1 MPNWN
6 SFKDYKQNT
15 NTVTDSFGAQAQ
27 IYQGN
32 NWLNKKDIFGS
43 GAGSNLGT
51 IVGVVDQGVDTAL
64 NLVGKQADDISGGEQ
79 VYSKLTS
86 GALNMALK
94 TGNPYLMAGAGVL
107 KGLDYLNRYA
117 GKTTDKQGTIG
128 IDTGAYTNLI
138 NSKANRKQTLLFSGK
153 NRMNKLNSLTQSY
166 DRQNLLAANANYA
179 EQQNSL
185 AAVNT
190 AQDIASKN
198 QQALFGGVNTRML
211 VAKKGAKINPA
222 QLRNL
227 VKKAQRGTKL
237 QKISFED
244 WYNTVPKDRND
255 TTSYNLRRAYE
266 LAPRKELER
275 WRTATP
281 EQLKDTTYH
290 LKTFYWNDAGIGE
303 FVKSKNHPTVKEEI
317 NFYNSDKAKD
327 FRAKYKLFDDGSD
340 YYQYVP
346 IGKFQEG
353 GKMNVIPEGA
363 LHARKHN
370 LPEAIAEKVTNK
382 GIPVITLEE
391 GGDIKQHAEIE
402 VNEIIFN
409 KETTDKLEDFFKK
422 FNEAEDKKD
431 KDLIAIEAGKFLAS
445 EILENTEDNTN
456 LIKTIE

>member
-6 SFKDYKQNT
+6 LFKDYKQNT

-27 IYQGN
+27 IYQGT

-43 GAGSNLGT
+43 GAGSNLGS
-51 IVGVVDQGVDTAL
+51 IAGVVDQGVDTAL
-64 NLVGKQADDISGGEQ
+64 NLVGKHADDISGGEQ

-244 WYNTVPKDRND
+244 WYNTVPI
-255 TTSYNLRRAYE
+255 E
-266 LAPRKELER
+266 
-275 WRTATP
+275 
-281 EQLKDTTYH
+281 
-290 LKTFYWNDAGIGE
+290 
-303 FVKSKNHPTVKEEI
+303 
-317 NFYNSDKAKD
+317 
-327 FRAKYKLFDDGSD
+327 
-340 YYQYVP
+340 
-346 IGKFQEG
+346 KFQEG

-370 LPEAIAEKVTNK
+370 LPEEIAEKVTNK

-422 FNEAEDKKD
+422 YNNTEDSKEKD
-431 KDLIAIEAGKFLAS
+431 RIAIEAGKFLTS
-445 EILENTEDNTN
+445 EILENTEDNTG
-456 LIKTIE
+456 LIETIE

>member
-1 MPNWN
+1 MSNWN
-6 SFKDYKQNT
+6 LFKDYKQNT

-43 GAGSNLGT
+43 GAGSNLGS
-51 IVGVVDQGVDTAL
+51 IAGVVDQGVDTTL

-86 GALNMALK
+86 GALNMAIK

-128 IDTGAYTNLI
+128 IDTGGYTNLI
-138 NSKANRKQTLLFSGK
+138 NSKANRKQTLLSSGK
-153 NRMNKLNSLTQSY
+153 KKMNKLNYLTQSY
-166 DRQNLLAANANYA
+166 DKQNLLAADANYA
-179 EQQNSL
+179 VQQNSL

-211 VAKKGAKINPA
+211 VARKGAKINPA

-227 VKKAQRGTKL
+227 VKKAQRGAKL
-237 QKISFED
+237 QKVSFED

-266 LAPRKELER
+266 LAPKDELEK

-281 EQLKDTTYH
+281 VQLKDDNYH
-290 LKTFYWNDAGIGE
+290 LKTFYWNKNGVGE
-303 FVKSKNHPTVKEEI
+303 FVKSKHHSTVKKEL
-317 NFYNSDKAKD
+317 NWYNSEDAKD
-327 FRAKYKLFDDGSD
+327 FRSKYTLFDDGTD

-346 IGKFQEG
+346 IGKFQDG
-353 GKMNVIPEGA
+353 GKLNVIPEGA

-370 LPEAIAEKVTNK
+370 LPEEIAEKVTNK

-409 KETTDKLEDFFKK
+409 KETTDKLEDFFKR
-422 FNEAEDKKD
+422 FNKAEDKKD
-431 KDLIAIEAGKFLAS
+431 KDLIAIEAGKFLTS
-445 EILENTEDNTN
+445 EILENTEDNTG
-456 LIKTIE
+456 LIETIK

>member
-6 SFKDYKQNT
+6 LFKDYKQNT

-27 IYQGN
+27 IYQGT

-43 GAGSNLGT
+43 GAGSNLGS
-51 IVGVVDQGVDTAL
+51 IAGVVDQGVDTAL
-64 NLVGKQADDISGGEQ
+64 NLVGKHADDISGGEQ

-222 QLRNL
+222 QLRTL
-227 VKKAQRGTKL
+227 VKKAKRGA
-237 QKISFED
+237 KITETITLDVIFE
-244 WYNTVPKDRND
+244 
-255 TTSYNLRRAYE
+255 
-266 LAPRKELER
+266 
-275 WRTATP
+275 
-281 EQLKDTTYH
+281 Q
-290 LKTFYWNDAGIGE
+290 
-303 FVKSKNHPTVKEEI
+303 
-317 NFYNSDKAKD
+317 
-327 FRAKYKLFDDGSD
+327 GSD
-340 YYQYVP
+340 YD
-346 IGKFQEG
+346 IDKFQDG

-370 LPEAIAEKVTNK
+370 LPEEIAEKVTNK

-445 EILENTEDNTN
+445 EILENTEDNTG
-456 LIKTIE
+456 LIETIE